1 MVIAIERM
9 KYISRRWSGKRM
21 NAKAIFSA
29 CPRRSQSASNNNWT
43 KFDPN
48 VAGSVGALKRIN
60 SNERLLHP
68 SERGFQLSTNLMKA
82 PLHRLFET

>member
-29 CPRRSQSASNNNWT
+29 YPRRSQSASNNNWA
-43 KFDPN
+43 KFDTN
-48 VAGSVGALKRIN
+48 VAGASAMKRIN
-60 SNERLLHP
+60 SNEKLIHP
-68 SERGFQLSTNLMKA
+68 SERAGFQLSTNFMKA